1 MTLVF
6 PQDAIARTRSEAEAR
21 TDIAISRAANVARL
35 PTPADKAHA
44 SFLSI
49 VERASEMTTERMLF
63 EARSVV
69 HDLNERAYISG
80 AEFDAKLIA
89 ECKRLTKGDELKA
102 RMLASAVLG

>member
-1 MTLVF
+1 MKLTF
-6 PQDAIARTRSEAEAR
+6 PHEAVARTRSESEAR
-21 TDIAISRAANVARL
+21 ADIAISRASNVVRL
-35 PTPADKAHA
+35 ESPADKAHA
-44 SFLSI
+44 AFLSI

-69 HDLNERAYISG
+69 HDLNERDYISG

-89 ECKRLTKGDELKA
+89 ECKRLTGDELKA